1 MWKTTRLTAELAR
14 VIFSTAC
21 LAVHVQNYVWLISRL
36 DVLNNFLKTGY
47 VLYGYF
53 SDEANY
59 GLELL
64 GCQFYRW
71 LHMQWL
77 KICNLLT
84 LTRKLWTVYQLI
96 GVLL

>member
-1 MWKTTRLTAELAR
+1 MKDYEVDSWTGESNFF

-47 VLYGYF
+47 GYF

-59 GLELL
+59 GFRTFGLP
-64 GCQFYRW
+64 
-71 LHMQWL
+71 
-77 KICNLLT
+77 
-84 LTRKLWTVYQLI
+84 
-96 GVLL
+96 VLSVVAYAVTKDM